1 MSDPPP
7 AFDPAQVA
15 SAVMGAAAEWQ
26 SILAS
31 HYLRGVRPAGQPLD
45 PFGILPTLETLTR
58 RWLSDPVGAFHTQI
72 DAWREY
78 LGVWQHFNRRLLGL
92 ETTAVIAPQPNDRRF
107 VDQEWEANPFFDF
120 LKQTYL
126 VAADAL
132 LKHAH
137 ATSGLEPT
145 TRRKAEFILRQ
156 FADALSPT
164 NFIATN
170 PEVLRATLDSG
181 GQNLLA
187 GLRHL
192 VADFD
197 LAQTQ
202 SNPRALDRA
211 AFELGRNLA
220 TTPGKVIFQNDL
232 MQLIQYRATTPQVYR
247 RPLLI
252 IPGWINKYYVLDLQP
267 ENSLIRWAV
276 AAGHTVFA
284 ISWVNPDASLCDKD
298 FADYLR
304 EGPLAALTAIE
315 QATGERRVNL
325 LGHGLGGTLLGATL
339 AYLEANADT
348 RVTSATFLA
357 SLLDFSE
364 VGDLKV
370 FIDDA
375 QVTALELQM
384 QQTGYLDGRDL
395 ATAFNLIQANDLI
408 WSLMI
413 NHYLLGHEPRA
424 NDVLHWNAD
433 STRVPARLHRT
444 ILRELYLANA
454 LGKPGGMSIGDTPLD
469 LSQVE
474 TSACFVATTEDHIAP
489 WQATY
494 RSATLFK
501 GEVKFLLGHG
511 GHVTG
516 IVNSPDLA
524 NHGHYTGPAIKG
536 LPAEAWRA
544 RATLNPQSWWYPWRD
559 WLTRHGGD
567 QVPARKPGDGK
578 LSSVE
583 SAPGS
588 FVRVR
593 YD

>member
-1 MSDPPP
+1 MSQPPP

-31 HYLRGVRPAGQPLD
+31 HYLRGVRRAGQPLD

-58 RWLSDPVGAFHTQI
+58 RWLSDPVGAFQTQI
-72 DAWREY
+72 EAWRGY

-92 ETTAVIAPQPNDRRF
+92 DTAAVIAPQPTDRRF
-107 VDQEWEANPFFDF
+107 VDEEWEANPFFDF

-137 ATSGLEPT
+137 ATNGLEPT

-197 LAQTQ
+197 LAPTQ
-202 SNPRALDRA
+202 INPRARDRA

-252 IPGWINKYYVLDLQP
+252 TPGWINKYYLLDLQP

-276 AAGHTVFA
+276 AAGHTVFV
-284 ISWVNPDASLCDKD
+284 ISWVNPTASFCAKD

-325 LGHGLGGTLLGATL
+325 LGHGLGGTLLGASL
-339 AYLEANADT
+339 AYLKANADT

-370 FIDDA
+370 FIDEA
-375 QVTALELQM
+375 QITALEQQM

-395 ATAFNLIQANDLI
+395 ATAFNLIHANDLI

-444 ILRELYLANA
+444 ILRDLYLANA
-454 LGKPGGMSIGDTPLD
+454 LCEPGGISIDDTPLD
-469 LSQVE
+469 LSQVD
-474 TSACFVATTEDHIAP
+474 TPACFVATSEDHIAP
-489 WQATY
+489 WQAVY
-494 RSATLFK
+494 RGATLFK
-501 GEVKFLLGHG
+501 GDAKFLLGHG

-524 NHGHYTGPAIKG
+524 THEHYTGPTLKE
-536 LPAEAWRA
+536 LPTDAWRA
-544 RATLNPQSWWYPWRD
+544 QATLNPQSWWHTWRD
-559 WLTRHGGD
+559 WLARHGGD
-567 QVPARKPGDGK
+567 QVPARKPGEGK

-583 SAPGS
+583 NAPGS
-588 FVRVR
+588 FVQVR